1 VSEPTARDDARSCTC
16 SAHVGSRYCDRCDL
30 LLGLNGV
37 HVIAVEVSGDG
48 GLRVVV
54 ETPASP
60 MGCRECGV
68 LARARGRRDVALVDV
83 PSAGRAVQLVWRKRT
98 WRCLEPACPTGSF
111 SEVEKSIARPRAL
124 LSTRAA
130 WWAIGQLRREHACI
144 EGLARQLG
152 TTWKTVWR
160 AVEPLLVLMAAD
172 PARFNDVTA
181 LGVDE
186 HIWHHVRTKPVDHG
200 GRGPKELTG
209 MVDLSRDQ
217 HGRVRARLL
226 DLVPGRSGRAYG
238 DWLKARGEAFTSR
251 VEVATLDPFHGY
263 KNAIDDELEDATAVL
278 DAFHV
283 IKLGTSVVDEVRR
296 RVQQDTLGHRG
307 HRDDPLYRIRN
318 ILRAGA
324 EKLTD
329 RQWARLSTALDA
341 RLEHEEVGLAWSVAQ
356 RLRLAY
362 PAPEAGRGP
371 QDRRAA
377 HQHPAV
383 LPSPGAGP
391 PRPHPEE
398 VARGPAR
405 LLRHRP
411 LQQRR
416 HRSHQRTDRAPP
428 THRPWLP
435 QPQELPAQ
443 DAAHRRRTR

>member
-1 VSEPTARDDARSCTC
+1 MSEPTARDDARSCTC

-186 HIWHHVRTKPVDHG
+186 HIVRHEALLVRMEVGDLDRFAVAAARWSWRQPVPGETLGSG
-200 GRGPKELTG
+200 GS
-209 MVDLSRDQ
+209 SRDK
-217 HGRVRARLL
+217 VRAVRHYWT
-226 DLVPGRSGRAYG
+226 GRAS
-238 DWLKARGEAFTSR
+238 ET
-251 VEVATLDPFHGY
+251 
-263 KNAIDDELEDATAVL
+263 
-278 DAFHV
+278 
-283 IKLGTSVVDEVRR
+283 
-296 RVQQDTLGHRG
+296 
-307 HRDDPLYRIRN
+307 
-318 ILRAGA
+318 
-324 EKLTD
+324 
-329 RQWARLSTALDA
+329 
-341 RLEHEEVGLAWSVAQ
+341 
-356 RLRLAY
+356 
-362 PAPEAGRGP
+362 GRC
-371 QDRRAA
+371 
-377 HQHPAV
+377 
-383 LPSPGAGP
+383 
-391 PRPHPEE
+391 
-398 VARGPAR
+398 
-405 LLRHRP
+405 
-411 LQQRR
+411 
-416 HRSHQRTDRAPP
+416 T
-428 THRPWLP
+428 
-435 QPQELPAQ
+435 
-443 DAAHRRRTR
+443 

>member
-1 VSEPTARDDARSCTC
+1 MSEPTARDDARSCTC

-283 IKLGTSVVDEVRR
+283 IKLGTRSTRSAAGSSRTPSDTAVTATTRSTGSATSSAPVRR
-296 RVQQDTLGHRG
+296 SSPTGSG
-307 HRDDPLYRIRN
+307 P
-318 ILRAGA
+318 ACPPP
-324 EKLTD
+324 
-329 RQWARLSTALDA
+329 STPASSTKKSA
-341 RLEHEEVGLAWSVAQ
+341 SPGPSPSVCAWPTGTRS
-356 RLRLAY
+356 R
-362 PAPEAGRGP
+362 P
-371 QDRRAA
+371 RAA
-377 HQHPAV
+377 RS
-383 LPSPGAGP
+383 PSGSSTPC
-391 PRPHPEE
+391 R
-398 VARGPAR
+398 
-405 LLRHRP
+405 
-411 LQQRR
+411 
-416 HRSHQRTDRAPP
+416 
-428 THRPWLP
+428 
-435 QPQELPAQ
+435 PAQ
-443 DAAHRRRTR
+443 SRSWPASAAP

>member
-1 VSEPTARDDARSCTC
+1 
-16 SAHVGSRYCDRCDL
+16 
-30 LLGLNGV
+30 V

-186 HIWHHVRTKPVDHG
+186 HIWHHVGCRVVTMAKASGVPSRI
-200 GRGPKELTG
+200 GR
-209 MVDLSRDQ
+209 
-217 HGRVRARLL
+217 
-226 DLVPGRSGRAYG
+226 RSG
-238 DWLKARGEAFTSR
+238 DWTGWTSR
-251 VEVATLDPFHGY
+251 LPPPELRGRHG
-263 KNAIDDELEDATAVL
+263 
-278 DAFHV
+278 
-283 IKLGTSVVDEVRR
+283 
-296 RVQQDTLGHRG
+296 
-307 HRDDPLYRIRN
+307 
-318 ILRAGA
+318 
-324 EKLTD
+324 
-329 RQWARLSTALDA
+329 
-341 RLEHEEVGLAWSVAQ
+341 
-356 RLRLAY
+356 
-362 PAPEAGRGP
+362 
-371 QDRRAA
+371 
-377 HQHPAV
+377 
-383 LPSPGAGP
+383 SPGE
-391 PRPHPEE
+391 PH
-398 VARGPAR
+398 RYSR
-405 LLRHRP
+405 IL
-411 LQQRR
+411 
-416 HRSHQRTDRAPP
+416 
-428 THRPWLP
+428 
-435 QPQELPAQ
+435 
-443 DAAHRRRTR
+443 